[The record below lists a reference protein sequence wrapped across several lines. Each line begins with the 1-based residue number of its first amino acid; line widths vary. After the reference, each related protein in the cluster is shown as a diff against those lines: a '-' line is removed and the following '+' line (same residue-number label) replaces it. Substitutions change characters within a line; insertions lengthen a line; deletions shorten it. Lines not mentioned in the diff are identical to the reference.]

1 MNYTINEIP
10 NTATE
15 ANDADFAVLYQGNK
29 TKKITFQNLFN
40 KARRNNIFITA
51 TNTTISGPKLQAG
64 DVIRVFFIAQQEGTD
79 TTTAMALSYNDT
91 SYNVKAPC
99 NGSLKDFTAN
109 AITVETRELSKGAET
124 EEEGKGE
131 TKSTRATST
140 AYVYCQAYTTLELL
154 FDGSQFVIIGN
165 PVVISSADYTI
176 YTDGSL
182 VYKDFAFNRLSLT
195 PNVFSGGSVNYSK
208 SGNYVNLFFNRL
220 ITKNQVAVGGY
231 VTVGTLPEGYRP
243 SGNLGTAGVIC
254 GTSSGNRQ
262 KYSVTISNLGEILLF
277 NDYGNLANTLFYGM
291 GMITFPIDF

>member
-15 ANDADFAVLYQGNK
+15 ANDADFAVLYQGDK
-29 TKKITFQNLFN
+29 TKKISFQNLFN

-51 TNTTISGPKLQAG
+51 TNTTIAGPKLQAG

-124 EEEGKGE
+124 EGEEKGE

-154 FDGSQFVIIGN
+154 FDGTQFVIIGN

-176 YTDGSL
+176 YTDGSKIYNHKYFYFPANTTGTTIYHTL
-182 VYKDFAFNRLSLT
+182 RSL
-195 PNVFSGGSVNYSK
+195 FGSGGTGQKQSRNVV
-208 SGNYVNLFFNRL
+208 SG
-220 ITKNQVAVGGY
+220 
-231 VTVGTLPEGYRP
+231 
-243 SGNLGTAGVIC
+243 
-254 GTSSGNRQ
+254 
-262 KYSVTISNLGEILLF
+262 
-277 NDYGNLANTLFYGM
+277 FYGDLPVFKIEWNTYATIWIYFY
-291 GMITFPIDF
+291 GGQRIQVTDTSTSTWSNDIRLDVTMI

>member
-15 ANDADFAVLYQGNK
+15 ANDADFAVLYQGDK
-29 TKKITFQNLFN
+29 TKKISFQNLFN

-51 TNTTISGPKLQAG
+51 TNTTIVGPKLQAG

-79 TTTAMALSYNDT
+79 TTTAMALSYNNT

-124 EEEGKGE
+124 EEEEKVD

-154 FDGSQFVIIGN
+154 FDGTQFVIIGN
-165 PVVISSADYTI
+165 PVVISNSDYTI
-176 YTDGSL
+176 YTDGSVNHKKIKYNTNL
-182 VYKDFAFNRLSLT
+182 YTVETNNFICPVDCFVIYT
-195 PNVFSGGSVNYSK
+195 GFSTDKGYNNYGLNINGKYCCANFYVNNGILNTFCGFLKQGDRIST
-208 SGNYVNLFFNRL
+208 SGNSPNIPL
-220 ITKNQVAVGGY
+220 
-231 VTVGTLPEGYRP
+231 
-243 SGNLGTAGVIC
+243 
-254 GTSSGNRQ
+254 
-262 KYSVTISNLGEILLF
+262 YSMRVFALS
-277 NDYGNLANTLFYGM
+277 
-291 GMITFPIDF
+291 

>member
-15 ANDADFAVLYQGNK
+15 ANDADFAVLYQGDK
-29 TKKITFQNLFN
+29 TKKISFQNLFN

-51 TNTTISGPKLQAG
+51 TNTTIAGPKLQAG

-124 EEEGKGE
+124 EGEEKGE

-154 FDGSQFVIIGN
+154 FDGTQFVIIGN

-176 YTDGSL
+176 YTDGSKNHQIKRSTVSYSITSSDWQTSHYGL
-182 VYKDFAFNRLSLT
+182 VHIDKDNIVDIIGQGRTIIGSWISYC
-195 PNVFSGGSVNYSK
+195 SGW
-208 SGNYVNLFFNRL
+208 SGNISFVLDANNTIIRL
-220 ITKNQVAVGGY
+220 IAPNAQV
-231 VTVGTLPEGYRP
+231 
-243 SGNLGTAGVIC
+243 TANNI
-254 GTSSGNRQ
+254 SI
-262 KYSVTISNLGEILLF
+262 TIAYI
-277 NDYGNLANTLFYGM
+277 
-291 GMITFPIDF
+291 